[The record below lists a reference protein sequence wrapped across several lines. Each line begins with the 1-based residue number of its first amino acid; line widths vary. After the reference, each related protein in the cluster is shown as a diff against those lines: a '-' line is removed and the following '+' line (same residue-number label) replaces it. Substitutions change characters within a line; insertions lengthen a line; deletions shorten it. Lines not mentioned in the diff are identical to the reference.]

1 MDVAHSIWL
10 WRLCDHGVWWIY
22 SIVIVSLVKLEWIWL
37 SVYVWLWNCGA
48 MVEHHTNGELWWRV
62 RWLRSLSGR
71 LSSWWIV
78 PPDWWCGG
86 LWLWQTTIAPSSAIF
101 HGSPLFSP
109 GPTIGWSHSQ
119 ETDSE
124 ENCSAQ
130 NCHPAFTT
138 YRSHYYCGATQLE
151 HLGPNISPQQR
162 SHSGSFTVISDLASG
177 SHKALG
183 PGWALMHI
191 HCKRMIRAIK
201 NLLGKH
207 GKPWEIGT

>member
-78 PPDWWCGG
+78 LPDWWCAGSGCGKQQSLHHQPFSMARLCSLPRPDPLLQPLTGNGERGG
-86 LWLWQTTIAPSSAIF
+86 TGRSFSLWWEREHVREREGEALLCQ
-101 HGSPLFSP
+101 PLLLMA
-109 GPTIGWSHSQ
+109 TV
-119 ETDSE
+119 
-124 ENCSAQ
+124 
-130 NCHPAFTT
+130 
-138 YRSHYYCGATQLE
+138 RSFLCQMSLKYNFY
-151 HLGPNISPQQR
+151 N
-162 SHSGSFTVISDLASG
+162 F
-177 SHKALG
+177 
-183 PGWALMHI
+183 
-191 HCKRMIRAIK
+191 
-201 NLLGKH
+201 
-207 GKPWEIGT
+207 

>member
-1 MDVAHSIWL
+1 MT
-10 WRLCDHGVWWIY
+10 
-22 SIVIVSLVKLEWIWL
+22 WIWL

-78 PPDWWCGG
+78 PPDWWCAG

-124 ENCSAQ
+124 GELLHRTQ
-130 NCHPAFTT
+130 NCHHLPAQ
-138 YRSHYYCGATQLE
+138 GADTRWHWLQPFHRVALLVLPCQVQNLCQLSAMQINQC
-151 HLGPNISPQQR
+151 PSPLEDDHPSR
-162 SHSGSFTVISDLASG
+162 VFPRGLWWWSSKT
-177 SHKALG
+177 
-183 PGWALMHI
+183 
-191 HCKRMIRAIK
+191 
-201 NLLGKH
+201 
-207 GKPWEIGT
+207 